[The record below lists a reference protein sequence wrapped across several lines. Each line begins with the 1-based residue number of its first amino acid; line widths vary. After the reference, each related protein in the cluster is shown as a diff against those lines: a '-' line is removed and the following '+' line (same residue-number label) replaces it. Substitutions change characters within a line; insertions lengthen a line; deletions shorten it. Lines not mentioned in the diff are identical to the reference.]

1 MDTKTET
8 ESLALGYAKGS
19 LNTIEAERA
28 LGHQF
33 GLCEHE
39 EHDFHADAYD
49 WLEDVLEIQYLVS
62 SDRQYLGARLL
73 LSWGGPNTWL
83 DTKTGALTVYWGSD
97 SATVY
102 VPNSFTDALD
112 EALEEIWSIN

>member
-1 MDTKTET
+1 MKTET
-8 ESLALGYAKGS
+8 ESLALDYAKGT

-39 EHDFHADAYD
+39 EHDFHATAWDY
-49 WLEDVLEIQYLVS
+49 LEDVLDIQYLVS
-62 SDRQYLGARLL
+62 SQREYLGARLL

-83 DTKTGALTVYWGSD
+83 DTRSGQVTVYWGSD
-97 SATVY
+97 KATVE
-102 VPNSFTDALD
+102 VPLSFTGALD
-112 EALEEIWSIN
+112 EALAELWEMGN

>member
-1 MDTKTET
+1 MDT
-8 ESLALGYAKGS
+8 LALDYAQGT

-39 EHDFHADAYD
+39 EHDYHATAWDY
-49 WLEDVLEIQYLVS
+49 LEQALDIEYRVS
-62 SDRQYLGARLL
+62 QDRQFRSARLL

-83 DTKTGALTVYWGSD
+83 DTQTGAITVYWGSD

-102 VPNSFTDALD
+102 APQSFTDELN
-112 EALEEIWSIN
+112 EALIELWEMGN